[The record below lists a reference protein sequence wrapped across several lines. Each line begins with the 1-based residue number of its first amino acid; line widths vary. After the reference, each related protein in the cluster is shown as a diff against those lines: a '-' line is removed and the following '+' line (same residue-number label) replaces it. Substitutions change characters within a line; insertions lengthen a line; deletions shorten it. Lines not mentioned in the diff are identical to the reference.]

1 MTKKHNWNVFAERLS
16 EIGAAPWMG
25 PNQWWTKYLF
35 HFTDVKNAA
44 QILSG
49 GEILSR
55 NEAIARGA
63 MLNDNASPEVI
74 AQTAERWK
82 DYVRF
87 YFRPK
92 TPTQYRNEGF
102 LPRDNRPL
110 HAHCPIPVFFL
121 FDAVSLLS
129 LPNSE
134 FSERTLASPYTV
146 TYTDPDDF
154 RRLRFDY
161 IYHEGSYDKSGPNI
175 ANYRQSEVVIPT
187 HCPLDHVK
195 RIVCRS
201 AAEKQTL
208 LELLDT
214 SIFFE
219 WVDKITVD
227 NRLYNV
233 KRAYVEKVNL
243 THDTISFT
251 FHTAQNAIFDVTLEI
266 FDPDGNS
273 YGRLAKEQYRL
284 GPTWTVNLTR
294 LQDLG
299 SYSAELRLDDD
310 LAFRGQYLNEE
321 MPF

>member
-1 MTKKHNWNVFAERLS
+1 MTRKHNWHVFAERLS
-16 EIGAAPWMG
+16 EVSAAPWMG

-44 QILSG
+44 QILSSG
-49 GEILSR
+49 TILSR
-55 NEAIARGA
+55 NAAIARGA
-63 MLNDNASPEVI
+63 MLNDNASPKVI

-82 DYVRF
+82 DFVRF

-102 LPRDNRPL
+102 LSRDQRLL

-129 LPNSE
+129 LSDSE
-134 FSERTLASPYTV
+134 FSDRTLASPYARTF
-146 TYTDPDDF
+146 TDPEDF
-154 RRLRFDY
+154 SRLQFDY
-161 IYHEGSYDKSGPNI
+161 IYHEGPYDTSGPNI
-175 ANYRQSEVVIPT
+175 SNYRQAEVVIPT
-187 HCPLDHVK
+187 HCSLEHLK

-214 SIFFE
+214 STFFE

-227 NRLYNV
+227 NRLYYANGT
-233 KRAYVEKVNL
+233 YVERANL
-243 THDTISFT
+243 TKDRISFT
-251 FHTAQNAIFDVTLEI
+251 FHTAQNAVFDVTLEI

-273 YGRLAKEQYRL
+273 YGRLVKEQYNL

-294 LQDLG
+294 LHDLG
-299 SYSAELRLDDD
+299 NYQAELRLDGD
-310 LAFRGQYLNEE
+310 LAFKGEYLNDE